1 MNTHAH
7 LNDLNRQLYIGEK
20 ITMLMEQSN
29 KLIDIVNDNQKEVNK
44 LKEELEQFKT
54 HTDNATDSIAS

>member
-1 MNTHAH
+1 MSTHAH

-29 KLIDIVNDNQKEVNK
+29 KLIDIINDNQTEVNK
-44 LKEELEQFKT
+44 LKKELEELEK
-54 HTDNATDSIAS
+54 AT